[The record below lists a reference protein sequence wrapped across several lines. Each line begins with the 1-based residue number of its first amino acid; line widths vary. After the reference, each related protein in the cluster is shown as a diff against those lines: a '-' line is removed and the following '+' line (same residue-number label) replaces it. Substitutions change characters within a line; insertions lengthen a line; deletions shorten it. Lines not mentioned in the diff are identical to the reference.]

1 VVPRA
6 LIPTFAASAFCII
19 WVAAAHA
26 KSTVIDD
33 SGTLPYNAALAMH
46 WQPLAPR
53 GPASNVLVGTVQLRV
68 RLNVSPWL
76 RHAGR
81 VYLVLPAQQPS
92 GMSASWTTQGRLLSG
107 KLTAGSR
114 ALVYSGPFTAPFIE
128 DVVQLTIAVDARRM
142 QQGYSVNFRFE
153 MDEP

>member
-1 VVPRA
+1 MRV
-6 LIPTFAASAFCII
+6 LAASAFCII
-19 WVAAAHA
+19 WLAAAEA
-26 KSTVIDD
+26 KTTVIDD

-46 WQPLAPR
+46 WQQLAPR

-81 VYLVLPAQQPS
+81 IYLVLPAQQPN
-92 GMSASWTTQGRLLSG
+92 GIRASWTTQGRLLPVQ
-107 KLTAGSR
+107 LAGGTR
-114 ALVYSGPFTAPFIE
+114 ALVYSGPITAPFIE

-142 QQGYSVNFRFE
+142 EQAYQVNFHFE